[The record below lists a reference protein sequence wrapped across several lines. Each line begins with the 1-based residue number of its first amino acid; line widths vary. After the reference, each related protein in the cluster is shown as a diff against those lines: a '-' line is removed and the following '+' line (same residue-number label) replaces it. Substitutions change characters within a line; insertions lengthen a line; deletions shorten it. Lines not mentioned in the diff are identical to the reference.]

1 MKIKKCFFEKLR
13 SPKILCL
20 IIPIF
25 FISIQ
30 ASEKNSDQAKI
41 TSEGEIELVSTINTV
56 VGKEAQARITKTGEE
71 TPAYQFQPAEIE
83 KIKQAKNFM
92 KKGVDNW
99 DPEWLKK
106 AREEFLGLLTKGN
119 QENLYLLYYVA
130 LCDYRLA
137 NYFLDSNES
146 DKVDP
151 YLKEGQKCLEK
162 AMQIAPDFGEL
173 DAIYSLL
180 LAFEISLDQEKAWSL
195 GFQIYQYMNRALG
208 KSPENPRV
216 QYLKGVSDLFTP
228 QEYGGGPNAAIKYL
242 SRSLELFKK
251 EDIQDPVKPSWGE
264 DEAYTFLG
272 VAYTQT
278 GEIEKAGEAFKSALK
293 INPELALAKNEL
305 EKIEKSNHL

>member
-1 MKIKKCFFEKLR
+1 MKIEKCFFEKLR
-13 SPKILCL
+13 SLKIVWL

-30 ASEKNSDQAKI
+30 ASEKNSDQATKM
-41 TSEGEIELVSTINTV
+41 SEWGIKPVAATNTAIGEEV
-56 VGKEAQARITKTGEE
+56 QARITKTGEE
-71 TPAYQFQPAEIE
+71 ALLPYQFQPAEIE
-83 KIKQAKNFM
+83 KIKQAKDFM

-99 DPEWLKK
+99 DPESLKK

-119 QENLYLLYYVA
+119 QDNLYLLYYVA
-130 LCDYRLA
+130 LSDYRLA
-137 NYFLDSNES
+137 NYFLSSNEP
-146 DKVDP
+146 DKVAP

-162 AMQIAPDFGEL
+162 ARQIAPDFGEL

-180 LAFEISLDQEKAWSL
+180 LAFEINLDQEKGRSL
-195 GFQIYQYMNRALG
+195 GFQIYQYMNKALE
-208 KSPENPRV
+208 KSPANPRV

-228 QEYGGGPNAAIKYL
+228 QQYGGGPNAAIKYL

-272 VAYTQT
+272 VAYTKI
-278 GEIEKAGEAFKSALK
+278 GETEKAREAFKSALK
-293 INPELALAKNEL
+293 INPEFGMAKSEL
-305 EKIEKSNHL
+305 EKLEKK